1 MSEGTCGTETCAAT
15 KKNDSDCCNMHEEM
29 LALADEAWMELMKEK
44 IKAEIDKVSGAHM
57 EKVAKLVMEA
67 NFAKWSD
74 LMKSKARCNE
84 YKDNLNTLM
93 TEECGK

>member
-1 MSEGTCGTETCAAT
+1 MSEGTCSTETCT
-15 KKNDSDCCNMHEEM
+15 TMKKNDSDCCNMHEEM
-29 LALADEAWMELMKEK
+29 LSLADEAWMELMKEK
-44 IKAEIDKVSGAHM
+44 MKAEIDKVSGTHM

-74 LMKSKARCNE
+74 LIKAKAKCNE
-84 YKDNLNTLM
+84 YKDNLNKLM